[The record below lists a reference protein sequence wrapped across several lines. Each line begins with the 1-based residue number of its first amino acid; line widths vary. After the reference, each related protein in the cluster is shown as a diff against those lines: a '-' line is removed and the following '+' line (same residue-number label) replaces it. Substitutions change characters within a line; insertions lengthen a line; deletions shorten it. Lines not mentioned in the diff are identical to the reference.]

1 LRVLFDTSTLVA
13 AMVEDHPQH
22 DRCLPWLQRAR
33 KGEVEFLVAAHSLA
47 ELFAVLSSW
56 PSRPRLS
63 PSIAARLVRENVS
76 AIARV
81 VTLSAGDYEAVV
93 RDVAEKGLAGGVVC
107 DALIARAAHKAGA
120 DRLLTLNPRHFL
132 RVWPEAGRVV
142 ASP

>member
-1 LRVLFDTSTLVA
+1 MKVLFDTSVLVA

-22 DRCLPWLQRAR
+22 DRCFHWLQRAK

-63 PSIAARLVRENVS
+63 PSVAARLVRENVS
-76 AIARV
+76 SGARV
-81 VTLSAGDYEAVV
+81 VALSATDYDAVV
-93 RDVAEKGLAGGVVC
+93 RDMAEKGLAGGVVY
-107 DALIARAAHKAGA
+107 DALIARAARKADV

-132 RVWPEAGRVV
+132 RAWPEGGRIV
-142 ASP
+142 ANP